1 VCMCAYARE
10 SVCMFV
16 CVYERVCVCVYER
29 GYVRVC
35 MRKHACEVFE
45 MRVFERVAL
54 CVCVCGIIYAVTGV
68 DTTGKRDRP
77 DPICYPTSAAL
88 LRAFLRCAAWYGVA
102 PISRLLKMISLF
114 CKRAL

>member
-1 VCMCAYARE
+1 VCMCAYERE
-10 SVCMFV
+10 K
-16 CVYERVCVCVYER
+16 VCVCLCVCISEYVFVYER

>member
-1 VCMCAYARE
+1 MCMCAYARE

-54 CVCVCGIIYAVTGV
+54 
-68 DTTGKRDRP
+68 
-77 DPICYPTSAAL
+77 
-88 LRAFLRCAAWYGVA
+88 
-102 PISRLLKMISLF
+102 
-114 CKRAL
+114 

>member
-1 VCMCAYARE
+1 M
-10 SVCMFV
+10 CMFV

-35 MRKHACEVFE
+35 MRKHACEIFE

-54 CVCVCGIIYAVTGV
+54 CVCVFGIMYAITGV

-88 LRAFLRCAAWYGVA
+88 MCAFLRCAAWYGVA
-102 PISRLLKMISLF
+102 TISRLHKIISLF